1 MVNGNTQDHDNTL
14 PVIIRQNLQI
24 YDSGLSVIKKISKNI
39 IELILISYKAL
50 LGEWR

>member
-24 YDSGLSVIKKISKNI
+24 YDSGLSVIKKKSPK
-39 IELILISYKAL
+39 ILL
-50 LGEWR
+50 N